1 MTAANNLYP
10 RIGKL
15 VRARRERAKV
25 TQGKLAEATGLTR
38 TSITNIEQGRQK
50 IQIHTLYEI
59 AEALNIP
66 PYALLPPF
74 AKPQL
79 GTIEESLLTQ
89 YAPDE
94 REWVT
99 SVLTSKKG

>member
-1 MTAANNLYP
+1 MATGDDLYG

-15 VRARRERAKV
+15 VRAKREQAKL
-25 TQGKLAEATGLTR
+25 TQEELAQEVGLTR

-59 AEALNIP
+59 ADALKIP

-74 AKPQL
+74 AKRQPKAV
-79 GTIEESLLTQ
+79 EDHLLRE

-99 SVLTSKKG
+99 SILSSKTS